1 MQVCFAVWNVWSR
14 ARFLVAPLPKRLLG
28 GNTASGCPCPSLFF
42 SLFLSCS
49 LSLIFPL
56 VSHVPSSPPSPLPI
70 SVCLC
75 CVLRSE
81 HCCGTGLPPRNRG
94 RIFHPHF
101 CLCSSLL
108 FPHVSPPALFLHFCP
123 PFLFPYSSP
132 SIHQPSHSHLAVY
145 PPLPHAPV

>member
-42 SLFLSCS
+42 SLLLSCS

-75 CVLRSE
+75 CFLRSE
-81 HCCGTGLPPRNRG
+81 HCCGTGLPPRNKAEFS
-94 RIFHPHF
+94 IHISASVPPFYFPTSLLQLSFSTSVLLFCSHIHPHPF
-101 CLCSSLL
+101 IN
-108 FPHVSPPALFLHFCP
+108 PPTL
-123 PFLFPYSSP
+123 
-132 SIHQPSHSHLAVY
+132 I
-145 PPLPHAPV
+145 